1 MSGLESRLAF
11 SMLRG
16 MTAEMARHI
25 ADCGFTA
32 EGFLDADPSES
43 SRVLGSSGR
52 ILYDRMA
59 IDEARMAARRE
70 IEFIGNHH
78 IRAFFLLDD
87 DYPWNLREAPDAPVM
102 LYELG
107 DTDLNA
113 THVISFVGT
122 RRPTAAGVETCS
134 RMVVDLAAYFPE
146 MVVVSGLAYGIDATA
161 HQAALDAGVPTVA
174 VVAHGLH
181 TIYPAPHRQL
191 AASIVRHGGAILSEY
206 PSGYTPYRQRFL
218 ERNRIIAGLS
228 QATVVVESDVK
239 GGAMSTANMA
249 FSYSREVL
257 AVPGRPCDPMS
268 SGCNSLIRRNKAALV
283 TNAADIM
290 EALSWKPDDI
300 PVDVASRNLFPELDG
315 DCKAIY
321 DALRFS
327 KEALSVDALFSLTL
341 IPVARV
347 ISALGEL
354 EFDGIVAK
362 HPGNRYSLA

>member
-1 MSGLESRLAF
+1 MTDIESRLAF

-16 MTAEMARHI
+16 MTAGVARHI

-32 EGFLDADPSES
+32 EGFLSADPSES
-43 SRVLGSSGR
+43 SRILGSRDR
-52 ILYDRMA
+52 IVYDRMA
-59 IDEARMAARRE
+59 IDEALMAAHRE
-70 IEFIGNHH
+70 MEFIRQHH
-78 IRAFFLLDD
+78 IRTFFLLDD

-102 LYELG
+102 LFELG
-107 DTDLNA
+107 DADLNA
-113 THVISFVGT
+113 SHVIGFVGT
-122 RRPTAAGVETCS
+122 RRPTAAGMETCA
-134 RMVVDLAAYFPE
+134 RMVADLAAYFPR
-146 MVVVSGLAYGIDATA
+146 MLVVSGLAYGIDATA

-191 AASIVRHGGAILSEY
+191 AASIVRSGGAILSEY
-206 PSGYTPYRQRFL
+206 PSGSAPYRQRFL
-218 ERNRIIAGLS
+218 ERNRVIAGLS
-228 QATVVVESDVK
+228 HATVVVESDIK

-249 FSYSREVL
+249 FSYSRDVL

-290 EALSWKPDDI
+290 EVLSWKPEDI
-300 PVDVASRNLFPELDG
+300 PVDVASRNLFPELEG

-341 IPVARV
+341 IPVV
-347 ISALGEL
+347 SIMSALGEL
-354 EFDGIVAK
+354 EFDGIVAR
-362 HPGNRYSLA
+362 HPGNRFSLA